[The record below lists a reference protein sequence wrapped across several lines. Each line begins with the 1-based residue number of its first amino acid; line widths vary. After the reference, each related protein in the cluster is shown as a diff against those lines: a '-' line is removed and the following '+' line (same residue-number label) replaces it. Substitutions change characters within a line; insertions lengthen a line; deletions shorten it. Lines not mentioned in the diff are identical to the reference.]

1 MSNGNTL
8 YLECRSG
15 ISGDMTVAALLDL
28 GATEEN
34 LRAELAKLP
43 VDGYEIQVKKIVK
56 SGLLVSDFDVILEHE
71 VPAHTHEHSHM
82 HPHVHRSWAGI
93 EKMLLES
100 DLKPRVKALSLQMF
114 RTVAEAEAKVH
125 GHPVDEV
132 HFHEVGAVDSIV
144 DIVGTAA
151 CLDELNVDKVVVSEL
166 TEGCGHIRCQH
177 GVLPVPVPAVL
188 EIAAAH
194 HLTFHQI
201 EQAYLSTAPVVRVR
215 QEDDTYYLTYKS
227 KGLMAREEYNLPL
240 TKESYEHLRSKAD
253 GRILTKKRYLI
264 PMEGTEYTIELDIF
278 LGEYEGLKLAEVE
291 FPSEEAALAFVPP
304 EWFGRE
310 VTFTGE
316 YQNSRLVLAENLV
329 LKTKE

>member
-43 VDGYEIQVKKIVK
+43 VDGYEIQVKKSVK

-82 HPHVHRSWAGI
+82 HGQDDGGEHAHVHSHDGEDYEHAHDHMYPHVHRSWAGI

-188 EIAAAH
+188 EIAATH

-201 EQAYLSTAPVVRVR
+201 EQ
-215 QEDDTYYLTYKS
+215 
-227 KGLMAREEYNLPL
+227 
-240 TKESYEHLRSKAD
+240 
-253 GRILTKKRYLI
+253 
-264 PMEGTEYTIELDIF
+264 EGEMVTPTGAAI
-278 LGEYEGLKLAEVE
+278 
-291 FPSEEAALAFVPP
+291 AALSEGQIPAAYCVKKV
-304 EWFGRE
+304 GMGAGKR
-310 VTFTGE
+310 E
-316 YQNSRLVLAENLV
+316 YQNTSILRAMLIEE
-329 LKTKE
+329 K

>member
-34 LRAELAKLP
+34 LRSELAKLP
-43 VDGYEIQVKKIVK
+43 VDGYEIQVKKVVK

-71 VPAHTHEHSHM
+71 VPAH
-82 HPHVHRSWAGI
+82 PHVHRSWSDI

-151 CLDELNVDKVVVSEL
+151 CLDELNVDKVVISEL

-188 EIAAAH
+188 EIAVAH
-194 HLTFHQI
+194 HLTFRQI
-201 EQAYLSTAPVVRVR
+201 EQ
-215 QEDDTYYLTYKS
+215 
-227 KGLMAREEYNLPL
+227 
-240 TKESYEHLRSKAD
+240 
-253 GRILTKKRYLI
+253 
-264 PMEGTEYTIELDIF
+264 EGEMVTPTGAAI
-278 LGEYEGLKLAEVE
+278 
-291 FPSEEAALAFVPP
+291 AALSEGQMP
-304 EWFGRE
+304 
-310 VTFTGE
+310 VTYCVKKVGMGAGKRE
-316 YQNSRLVLAENLV
+316 YQNTNILRAMLIEDGEEESRAPFGTVNRLMAYLLAAGELSF
-329 LKTKE
+329 

>member
-43 VDGYEIQVKKIVK
+43 VDGYDIQIKKVVK
-56 SGLLVSDFDVILEHE
+56 SGLLVSDFDVLLEHE
-71 VPAHTHEHSHM
+71 VPAHTYENSHEHGDVEAHVHSHEHVHDEVHTHDHM
-82 HPHVHRSWAGI
+82 HPHVHRSWGDI

-125 GHPVDEV
+125 GRPVDEV

-201 EQAYLSTAPVVRVR
+201 EQ
-215 QEDDTYYLTYKS
+215 
-227 KGLMAREEYNLPL
+227 
-240 TKESYEHLRSKAD
+240 
-253 GRILTKKRYLI
+253 
-264 PMEGTEYTIELDIF
+264 EGEMVTPTGAAI
-278 LGEYEGLKLAEVE
+278 
-291 FPSEEAALAFVPP
+291 AALSEGQIPAAYCVKKV
-304 EWFGRE
+304 GMGAGKR
-310 VTFTGE
+310 E
-316 YQNSRLVLAENLV
+316 YQNTNILRAMLIEE
-329 LKTKE
+329 K

>member
-43 VDGYEIQVKKIVK
+43 VDGYEIQVKKVVK

-82 HPHVHRSWAGI
+82 HGQDDGGEHAHVHSHDGEDHEHAHDHMHPHVHRSWSGI

-188 EIAAAH
+188 EIASAH
-194 HLTFHQI
+194 HLTFRQI
-201 EQAYLSTAPVVRVR
+201 EQ
-215 QEDDTYYLTYKS
+215 
-227 KGLMAREEYNLPL
+227 
-240 TKESYEHLRSKAD
+240 
-253 GRILTKKRYLI
+253 
-264 PMEGTEYTIELDIF
+264 EGEMVTPTGAAI
-278 LGEYEGLKLAEVE
+278 
-291 FPSEEAALAFVPP
+291 AALSEGQIPAAYCVKKV
-304 EWFGRE
+304 GMGAGKR
-310 VTFTGE
+310 E
-316 YQNSRLVLAENLV
+316 YQNTNILRAMLIEE
-329 LKTKE
+329 K

>member
-43 VDGYEIQVKKIVK
+43 VDGYDIQIKKVMK
-56 SGLLVSDFDVILEHE
+56 SGLLVSDFDVIQRDE
-71 VPAHTHEHSHM
+71 VPAHTHTHEHGDSEAHVHTHDHM
-82 HPHVHRSWAGI
+82 HPHVHRSWADI

-201 EQAYLSTAPVVRVR
+201 EQ
-215 QEDDTYYLTYKS
+215 
-227 KGLMAREEYNLPL
+227 
-240 TKESYEHLRSKAD
+240 
-253 GRILTKKRYLI
+253 
-264 PMEGTEYTIELDIF
+264 EGEMVTPTGAAI
-278 LGEYEGLKLAEVE
+278 
-291 FPSEEAALAFVPP
+291 AALSEGQIPAAYCVKKV
-304 EWFGRE
+304 GMGAGKR
-310 VTFTGE
+310 E
-316 YQNSRLVLAENLV
+316 YQNTNILRAMLIEE
-329 LKTKE
+329 K

>member
-43 VDGYEIQVKKIVK
+43 VEGYEIQVKKIVK
-56 SGLLVSDFDVILEHE
+56 SGLLVSDFDVILENE
-71 VPAHTHEHSHM
+71 VPAHTHDHSHMHGRGDDEAHAHSHEHGHDEPHTHDHM

-100 DLKPRVKALSLQMF
+100 DLKPRVKVLSLQMF

-125 GHPVDEV
+125 GRTIEEV

-194 HLTFHQI
+194 HLTFRQI
-201 EQAYLSTAPVVRVR
+201 EQ
-215 QEDDTYYLTYKS
+215 
-227 KGLMAREEYNLPL
+227 
-240 TKESYEHLRSKAD
+240 
-253 GRILTKKRYLI
+253 
-264 PMEGTEYTIELDIF
+264 EGEMVTPTGAAI
-278 LGEYEGLKLAEVE
+278 
-291 FPSEEAALAFVPP
+291 AALSEGQIPAAYCVKKV
-304 EWFGRE
+304 GMGAGKR
-310 VTFTGE
+310 E
-316 YQNSRLVLAENLV
+316 YQNTNILRAMLIE
-329 LKTKE
+329 ER

>member
-34 LRAELAKLP
+34 LRTELAKLP

-71 VPAHTHEHSHM
+71 VPAHTHEHGDVESRTHSHEHGDVEAHVHSHEHGHDEAHTHDHM

-125 GHPVDEV
+125 GRTIEEV

-194 HLTFHQI
+194 HLTFRQI
-201 EQAYLSTAPVVRVR
+201 EQ
-215 QEDDTYYLTYKS
+215 
-227 KGLMAREEYNLPL
+227 
-240 TKESYEHLRSKAD
+240 
-253 GRILTKKRYLI
+253 
-264 PMEGTEYTIELDIF
+264 EGEMVTPTGAAI
-278 LGEYEGLKLAEVE
+278 
-291 FPSEEAALAFVPP
+291 AALSEGQIPAAYCVKKV
-304 EWFGRE
+304 GMGAGKR
-310 VTFTGE
+310 E
-316 YQNSRLVLAENLV
+316 YQNTNILRAMLIEE
-329 LKTKE
+329 K

>member
-1 MSNGNTL
+1 MHDGNTL

-28 GATEEN
+28 GATEEH

-43 VDGYEIQVKKIVK
+43 VGGYELQVKKVVK

-71 VPAHTHEHSHM
+71 SPVHSHEHGHDEANSHAHM
-82 HPHVHRSWAGI
+82 HPHIHRSWSDI

-114 RTVAEAEAKVH
+114 RTVAEAEAHVH
-125 GHPVDEV
+125 GRSMAEV

-201 EQAYLSTAPVVRVR
+201 EQ
-215 QEDDTYYLTYKS
+215 
-227 KGLMAREEYNLPL
+227 
-240 TKESYEHLRSKAD
+240 
-253 GRILTKKRYLI
+253 
-264 PMEGTEYTIELDIF
+264 EGEMVTPTGAAI
-278 LGEYEGLKLAEVE
+278 
-291 FPSEEAALAFVPP
+291 AALSEGQNPTTYCVKKIGMGA
-304 EWFGRE
+304 GKRE
-310 VTFTGE
+310 
-316 YQNSRLVLAENLV
+316 Y
-329 LKTKE
+329 KTTNILRAMLIEEK

>member
-43 VDGYEIQVKKIVK
+43 VDGYDIQIKKVMK

-71 VPAHTHEHSHM
+71 VPAHTHEHSHT
-82 HPHVHRSWAGI
+82 HPHVHRSWADI

-125 GHPVDEV
+125 GRPVDEV

-166 TEGCGHIRCQH
+166 T
-177 GVLPVPVPAVL
+177 
-188 EIAAAH
+188 
-194 HLTFHQI
+194 
-201 EQAYLSTAPVVRVR
+201 
-215 QEDDTYYLTYKS
+215 
-227 KGLMAREEYNLPL
+227 
-240 TKESYEHLRSKAD
+240 
-253 GRILTKKRYLI
+253 
-264 PMEGTEYTIELDIF
+264 
-278 LGEYEGLKLAEVE
+278 
-291 FPSEEAALAFVPP
+291 
-304 EWFGRE
+304 
-310 VTFTGE
+310 
-316 YQNSRLVLAENLV
+316 
-329 LKTKE
+329 